1 MSNSDESQDPS
12 LIFASNDE
20 YEEPPTNEINVENLT
35 ILEELEKELFHVVH
49 KGELR
54 KNGKSLA
61 VTVKG
66 PANPTDKT
74 QQKMIFDEIP
84 VLIDLKKHP
93 NILGF
98 VGVAEK
104 VPGQFSIVSEYAE
117 KGCLLNFLR
126 DTLSEGK
133 FQNQLV
139 EDEDDG
145 FVYVN
150 NEPSS
155 YSNNE
160 NNETPSLKHGVTM
173 SRSDYD
179 HVQNT
184 PMTTIRIHPDAIFIS
199 DLAAFGWQ
207 IAGGMKHL
215 TYLSYVHRQLALRS
229 IYIANDKTIR
239 IGGLGLA
246 RKNEK
251 HYYRIIHK
259 ENPLPFHWMAPET
272 LANHKFDEKSDVWS
286 FAVCLWEIF
295 SLGEIPYKG
304 VGDILQFLEDGSRL
318 SKPDCCPQ
326 PIYQFMLKCWDWE
339 PEKRPTFDE
348 CEQYFKTYLQE
359 NAPQVLERLTENL
372 KDVAESHKK
381 LDEWVR

>member
-1 MSNSDESQDPS
+1 MSNSDESRDPS
-12 LIFASNDE
+12 LLFASGEE
-20 YEEPPTNEINVENLT
+20 YEEPPTNEIDVENLT
-35 ILEELEKELFHVVH
+35 ILDELEKELFHVVH
-49 KGELR
+49 RGELR
-54 KNGKSLA
+54 KDGKSLA
-61 VTVKG
+61 VTLKG
-66 PANPTDKT
+66 PANVTDET

-84 VLIDLKKHP
+84 VLIDLKKNP

-117 KGCLLNFLR
+117 KGCLLIFLR
-126 DTLSEGK
+126 DTLRQGK

-145 FVYVN
+145 FVHVN

-155 YSNNE
+155 YSNNS
-160 NNETPSLKHGVTM
+160 NNETPSLRHGVMM
-173 SRSDYD
+173 SSLDY
-179 HVQNT
+179 QNT
-184 PMTTIRIHPDAIFIS
+184 PTTTIRIHPDAIFIS
-199 DLAAFGWQ
+199 DLVAFGWQ
-207 IAGGMKHL
+207 IASGMKHL
-215 TYLSYVHRQLALRS
+215 ANLSYVHRQLALRS

-259 ENPLPFHWMAPET
+259 EMPLPFHWMAPET
-272 LANHKFDEKSDVWS
+272 LANHKFDEKSDVWG

-295 SLGEIPYKG
+295 SLGGIPYQD
-304 VGDILQFLEDGSRL
+304 VGDILQFLKIGRRI

-326 PIYQFMLKCWDWE
+326 QIYQFMLRCWNWE
-339 PEKRPTFDE
+339 PEKRPSFDE
-348 CEQYFKTYLQE
+348 CEQYFKKYLLE
-359 NAPQVLERLTENL
+359 NAPQVFQKVTDHLEA
-372 KDVAESHKK
+372 VVESHKK